1 MLLGWLVYQERKDLP
16 SDLARQLKA
25 AFTSEIDARQYASL
39 MRNVSVMAGYK
50 DTYVVKK
57 SDIDVS
63 RVLGAPMAKKSN
75 LKSVRLSDQVMDYVI
90 NFEGDGFNQKFENLV
105 LFCMEQ
111 EEAKKQR
118 LESLDQQ
125 ITKQYK
131 KLETVR
137 ELSSEIGDVRRA
149 LTHLE
154 RQTNDLS
161 VLMDKLLKEEKEK
174 DDELPFP

>member
-1 MLLGWLVYQERKDLP
+1 
-16 SDLARQLKA
+16 
-25 AFTSEIDARQYASL
+25 
-39 MRNVSVMAGYK
+39 
-50 DTYVVKK
+50 
-57 SDIDVS
+57 
-63 RVLGAPMAKKSN
+63 MAKKNN

-111 EEAKKQR
+111 EETRKQKIAF
-118 LESLDQQ
+118 LDQQ
-125 ITKQYK
+125 IVKQYK

-154 RQTNDLS
+154 RQANDLS
-161 VLMDKLLKEEKEK
+161 TLMDKLLKDK
-174 DDELPFP
+174 DVDQELPFP

>member
-1 MLLGWLVYQERKDLP
+1 
-16 SDLARQLKA
+16 
-25 AFTSEIDARQYASL
+25 
-39 MRNVSVMAGYK
+39 
-50 DTYVVKK
+50 
-57 SDIDVS
+57 
-63 RVLGAPMAKKSN
+63 MAKKSN

-90 NFEGDGFNQKFENLV
+90 NFKGDGFNQKFENLV

-111 EEAKKQR
+111 EETKKQR

-154 RQTNDLS
+154 RQANDLS
-161 VLMDKLLKEEKEK
+161 DLMDKLLKDK
-174 DDELPFP
+174 DADPELPFP